1 MTTTDT
7 NTADTT
13 PNRAFPFS
21 PVLPAATPVQLEH
34 RLSTTIPGLR
44 LRMVS
49 IMLRIACHKGWIE
62 EYCIYPSIWLTP
74 SKRPHN
80 VDEWGSIGLYYWWG
94 VVMFDAKGTRE
105 RLQIRQPL
113 TVAQQQRLSLWG
125 KALDLIFGLS
135 RVRPVV
141 IIMPPRSNEDEVV
154 TL

>member
-1 MTTTDT
+1 MTTTGT
-7 NTADTT
+7 NTADNT
-13 PNRAFPFS
+13 PNRSFPFS

-62 EYCIYPSIWLTP
+62 DYCILPSIWLNP

-105 RLQIRQPL
+105 RLRSQQIL

-135 RVRPVV
+135 RVKPVV
-141 IIMPPRSNEDEVV
+141 VILPPHRGEDEAAI
-154 TL
+154 L